1 MYAVTGATGNT
12 GRVIVEILLAAGK
25 PVRAIGR
32 SAQKLQ
38 PLADKGA
45 EPIVG
50 ALDDAG
56 TVAKAFK
63 DAQAVYAMIPPSF
76 TAPRF
81 RAYQDRIGEVLAG
94 ALREMRVPNVVHL
107 SSIGA
112 DQATGVGPVTG
123 LHAQEERLS
132 ALPAANVLHLRPGF
146 FMENLWAFADMLR
159 QGFLASPLRPDLQFP
174 WIATRDIGQVAA
186 DELLQLGFRGKQ
198 VRELHGQRDLSLQ
211 ETARVVGAAVGK
223 EIRVQQVPY
232 DQAEQVLVQAGL
244 TQDLASLYVE
254 MNRAMNEGRMKPREP
269 RSSRTTTPTSIETF
283 VQGFAAA
290 LDRTGTP

>member
-32 SAQKLQ
+32 SAERLQ
-38 PLADKGA
+38 PLVDKGA

-50 ALDDAG
+50 SLDDAR

-63 DAQAVYAMIPPSF
+63 DAQAVYAMIPPTF
-76 TAPRF
+76 AAPSF

-112 DQATGVGPVTG
+112 DQATGAGPVSG
-123 LHAQEERLS
+123 LYAQEQRLS

-159 QGFLASPLRPDLQFP
+159 QGFLASPLRPDLPYP
-174 WIATRDIGQVAA
+174 WIATRDVGQVAA

-198 VRELHGQRDLSLQ
+198 VRELHGQRDIGLQ
-211 ETARVVGAAVGK
+211 EAARVVGAALGK
-223 EIRVQQVPY
+223 EIPVQHVSY
-232 DQAEQVLVQAGL
+232 DQAEQYLVQAGL
-244 TQDLASLYVE
+244 PQDLASLYVE
-254 MNRAMNEGRMKPREP
+254 MNRAMNEGRMQPLER
-269 RSSRTTTPTSIETF
+269 RSTRTTTPTSIETF

-290 LDRTGTP
+290 LRRT